1 MSRPPRRPRARLHLP
16 PLDAPEALALVTI
29 CRRIIDAVWRANGDA
44 MAAHADALLEAKAN
58 RLPPEPHR
66 PAPAAPPDDDDCF

>member
-29 CRRIIDAVWRANGDA
+29 CRRIIDAVWRAHGQA
-44 MAAHADALLEAKAN
+44 MAAHGDALLEAKLH
-58 RLPPEPHR
+58 RLPPDPR
-66 PAPAAPPDDDDCF
+66 PLAPAAPLDDDCF